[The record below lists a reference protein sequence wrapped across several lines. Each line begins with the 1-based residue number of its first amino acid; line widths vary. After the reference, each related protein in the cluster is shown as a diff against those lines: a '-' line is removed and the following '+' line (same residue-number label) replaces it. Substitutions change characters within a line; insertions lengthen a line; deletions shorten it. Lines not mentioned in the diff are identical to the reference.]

1 MIAEKSSE
9 KRKHQVKGIVIRM
22 KSGEAAENDE
32 KAKVLFDGDITENK
46 SKANENKEES
56 EEEGSDQEDD
66 MEYRNG
72 HDISNSMST
81 KPK

>member
-1 MIAEKSSE
+1 M
-9 KRKHQVKGIVIRM
+9 
-22 KSGEAAENDE
+22 
-32 KAKVLFDGDITENK
+32 LFDGDITENK